1 MPKKSYMN
9 KSNILGEGMFS
20 NSLKGLILLA
30 KRANK
35 KFKKSMELSDKEI
48 ADKIKKSGIHKK
60 LDKLNN
66 GREQLEKDFEEAFGV
81 KLKHKTHKLEDF
93 LDI

>member
-9 KSNILGEGMFS
+9 RFNILSEGFGS
-20 NSLKGLILLA
+20 SIRGLVLLA

-35 KFKKSMELSDKEI
+35 KFKKSMKLTDDEI
-48 ADKIKKSGIHKK
+48 QQKIKKAGLQKK
-60 LDKLNN
+60 IDKLNSV
-66 GREQLEKDFEEAFGV
+66 REELEKDFEEAFGV
-81 KLKHKTHKLEDF
+81 KLKKKTHKLEDY